1 MTRSYAHS
9 FERKHKRKS
18 YEYKLLRQNLQKYK
32 MAVAKM
38 RSKSNYDE
46 NYMRFLNMKIQR
58 IESALYADD
67 SL

>member
-1 MTRSYAHS
+1 
-9 FERKHKRKS
+9 
-18 YEYKLLRQNLQKYK
+18 